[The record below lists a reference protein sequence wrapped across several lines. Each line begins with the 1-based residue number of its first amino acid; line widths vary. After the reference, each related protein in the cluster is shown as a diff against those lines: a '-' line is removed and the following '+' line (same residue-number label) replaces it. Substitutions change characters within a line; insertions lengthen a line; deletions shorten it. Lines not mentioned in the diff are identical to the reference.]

1 MKWKKQYNLN
11 IETLSLKALRT
22 VVYTAVAVVL
32 AVVCIYMTTV
42 SAKVWYLP
50 LLTGAGLTASF
61 FVKVIMQDNI
71 KRILCLFG
79 ADWALLLLLSFFLEQ
94 PMVLVLN
101 LCVLTAFYV
110 SLAKLWIKS
119 VGTMLCYFT
128 YVLMTTDVFRM
139 FNRKVLSDLIS
150 TLFVFWFVFFLV
162 NLCVVYIE
170 KLRDEK
176 INLAQSRE
184 KEEQLQKAYRE
195 LENVTILR
203 ERNRIAKDIHDNV
216 GHAITTVI
224 MQTEAA
230 KLSLEQDVDKA
241 KRCILAANLQAVS
254 ALEQMR
260 SSVHLLSENSTVFD
274 LARELEMVIVETTT
288 GTDITVRAQIDP
300 DVSSLP
306 YPIALLLHRAL
317 KEGLNN
323 GIRHGKATAFLFQ
336 IHMTERGTA
345 EFLLSDNGEGVENFT
360 QGFGLTSLTN
370 QLQSHGYE
378 VEFYSEG
385 GDGFEMQI
393 HAQTKGEKV

>member
-22 VVYTAVAVVL
+22 AVYTVVAMIL
-32 AVVCIYMTTV
+32 AVLCIYITTV
-42 SAKVWYLP
+42 SARLWYLP

-61 FVKVIMQDNI
+61 FVKAIVQEDI
-71 KRILCLFG
+71 KKTLFLFG
-79 ADWALLLLLSFFLEQ
+79 ADWALLLLLCFFLEQ
-94 PMVLVLN
+94 PLVLVLN
-101 LCVLTAFYV
+101 LCILTALYV
-110 SLAKLWIKS
+110 STAKLWVKS
-119 VGTMLCYFT
+119 MATALYYFT
-128 YVLMTTDVFRM
+128 YVITTTKAFRV
-139 FNRKVLSDLIS
+139 FNRVVLSDLIS
-150 TLFVFWFVFFLV
+150 TLFVYWFVFFLV
-162 NLCVVYIE
+162 NLCVIYIE
-170 KLRDEK
+170 KLRAEK
-176 INLAQSRE
+176 INLAKSRE

-230 KLSLEQDVDKA
+230 KLSWEQDLEKA
-241 KRCILAANLQAVS
+241 KRCVLVANLQAVS

-274 LARELEMVIVETTT
+274 LAEEIEKVITETTT
-288 GTDITVRAQIDP
+288 ETEIKIRAKVDP
-300 DVSSLP
+300 AVSSLP
-306 YPIALLLHRAL
+306 YAVALLFHKAL

-336 IHMTERGTA
+336 MKMTEDGTA
-345 EFLLSDNGEGVENFT
+345 EFLLSDNGEGAGNFS
-360 QGFGLTSLTN
+360 QGYGLSSLTK

-378 VEFYSEG
+378 VEFYSED
-385 GDGFEMQI
+385 GDGFEIRI
-393 HAQTKGEKV
+393 HAEKKEEQE

>member
-22 VVYTAVAVVL
+22 AVYTVVAMIL
-32 AVVCIYMTTV
+32 AVLCIYITTV
-42 SAKVWYLP
+42 SARLWYLP

-61 FVKVIMQDNI
+61 FVKAIVQEDI
-71 KRILCLFG
+71 KKTLFLFG
-79 ADWALLLLLSFFLEQ
+79 ADWALLLLLCFFLEQ
-94 PMVLVLN
+94 PLVLVLN
-101 LCVLTAFYV
+101 LCILTALYV
-110 SLAKLWIKS
+110 STAKLWVKS
-119 VGTMLCYFT
+119 MATALYYFT
-128 YVLMTTDVFRM
+128 YVITTTKAFRV
-139 FNRKVLSDLIS
+139 FNRVVLSDLIS
-150 TLFVFWFVFFLV
+150 TLFVYWFVFFLV
-162 NLCVVYIE
+162 NLCVIYIE
-170 KLRDEK
+170 KLRAEK
-176 INLAQSRE
+176 INLAKSRE

-230 KLSLEQDVDKA
+230 KLSWEQDLEKA
-241 KRCILAANLQAVS
+241 KRCVLVANLQAVS

-274 LARELEMVIVETTT
+274 LAEEIEKVITETTT
-288 GTDITVRAQIDP
+288 ETEIKIRAKVDP
-300 DVSSLP
+300 AVSYLP
-306 YPIALLLHRAL
+306 YAVALLFHKAL

-336 IHMTERGTA
+336 MKMTEDGTA
-345 EFLLSDNGEGVENFT
+345 EFLLSDNGEGAGNFS
-360 QGFGLTSLTN
+360 QGYGLSSLTK

-378 VEFYSEG
+378 VEFYSED
-385 GDGFEMQI
+385 GDGFEIRI
-393 HAQTKGEKV
+393 HAENKEEQE

>member
-1 MKWKKQYNLN
+1 MKWQRKYNLN

-22 VVYTAVAVVL
+22 AVYTTVAVIL
-32 AVVCIYMTTV
+32 AVVCVYITTV

-50 LLTGAGLTASF
+50 LFTGVGLTASF
-61 FVKVIMQDNI
+61 FIKVIMQDNI
-71 KRILCLFG
+71 KRILLLFG

-101 LCVLTAFYV
+101 LCILTAFYV

-119 VGTMLCYFT
+119 VGTMLCFFT
-128 YVLMTTDVFRM
+128 YLLMTTDVFRI
-139 FNRKVLSDLIS
+139 FNRAVLSDLIS

-176 INLAQSRE
+176 INVEQSRE

-230 KLSLEQDVDKA
+230 KLSLEQDVEKA
-241 KRCILAANLQAVS
+241 KRCILAANMQAVS

-274 LARELEMVIVETTT
+274 LARELDMVIAETTT

-300 DVSSLP
+300 EVSALP

-336 IHMTERGTA
+336 IRMTDGGKA
-345 EFLLSDNGEGVENFT
+345 EFLLSDNGGGVKNFT
-360 QGFGLTSLTN
+360 QGFGLSSLTK

-378 VEFYSEG
+378 AEFYSEG
-385 GDGFEMQI
+385 GEGFEMQI
-393 HAQTKGEKV
+393 HAKRKGERE